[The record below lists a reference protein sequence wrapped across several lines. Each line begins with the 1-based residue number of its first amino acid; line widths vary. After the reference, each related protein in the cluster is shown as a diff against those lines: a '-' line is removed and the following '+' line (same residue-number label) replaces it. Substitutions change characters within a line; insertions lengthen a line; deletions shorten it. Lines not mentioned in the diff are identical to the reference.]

1 MKKRITAA
9 VLAAVMTA
17 ALLSGCGS
25 NKEEA
30 AVSESSSAAEVS
42 SVSEASSVS
51 EVSSVSEEE
60 EVVLRT
66 FGTEEKDAFEFR
78 MKNSTGMEIKALS
91 FGVYPVEEFPE
102 SLIPAGEDAVA
113 KDEEVVVFWKAPEE
127 ADSEAAPDEFEITPE
142 YQLQLTFEDDTQK
155 VIHGFPLE
163 DMKECEIC
171 LEDEVAFLKY
181 ESTSSHE
188 MVNSKEYELAVVRL
202 EEEARAQ
209 AEAEELARQ
218 QAEAE
223 AAAQA
228 QAEAEAAA
236 AAQAAAEAEAARAQ
250 AEAAMREAAQNN
262 ENEGSQEQQNQ
273 DAGGCDQGFD
283 SYP

>member
-1 MKKRITAA
+1 
-9 VLAAVMTA
+9 
-17 ALLSGCGS
+17 
-25 NKEEA
+25 
-30 AVSESSSAAEVS
+30 
-42 SVSEASSVS
+42 
-51 EVSSVSEEE
+51 
-60 EVVLRT
+60 
-66 FGTEEKDAFEFR
+66 

-250 AEAAMREAAQNN
+250 AEAEAAAAAA
-262 ENEGSQEQQNQ
+262 
-273 DAGGCDQGFD
+273 AGGGEGGQQSNDDNGCIGDDGDF
-283 SYP
+283 YP